1 LPSAA
6 AIAQACLILGTVI
19 VHVIGFGIL
28 LTRAAQFEEKDSC
41 TIIATV
47 GGAGLTALGFYLLL
61 LGYFS
66 AWNDITWCIS
76 SSAFFLL
83 SIRLLSSH
91 KWAAISTFQVL
102 EWRKNT
108 KLDLV
113 FMTFAVATVCV
124 SLVSC
129 LRPTVMSDESD
140 YHWPAPVLWA
150 SVHHWS
156 PSPYRFMN
164 GPALIELLYIP
175 GALFNNLTA
184 AHATHFLTWLVL
196 IASCCALGRLLKS
209 ATLPVLVAVMAC
221 PVITVQSSTAMNDLG
236 TTALVLS
243 SVAIL
248 FARSCKTN
256 LKQIAL
262 SSFVLCGALSSKPP
276 VALAVVPIMLAYVV
290 FGFENNTAKERI
302 RRVAV
307 FFLPLILIGICWLTH
322 TYSLIGKLVDI
333 PIDAIWSH
341 GNHST
346 DAVLSYSGSNL
357 GMASPPSINKV
368 LVLILTPFVTC
379 ILGNQE
385 PWGNRTGFVIPLFF
399 PLFLIA
405 LKRFGKELKSLGW
418 WLVALSGS
426 YFIGVGLFV
435 IRTRYNMVVWAIWSA
450 LAGVGF
456 YYFYESLGGK
466 KKWALALVFTLLV
479 GVGCI
484 DSCRTLLMWD
494 AHPKHHIMPKILWF
508 LGK

>member
-1 LPSAA
+1 MPSAA
-6 AIAQACLILGTVI
+6 AIAQSSLVLGTII
-19 VHVIGFGIL
+19 VHVTGFGML
-28 LTRAAQFEEKDSC
+28 LTRAAQFEENDRS
-41 TIIATV
+41 TIIATI
-47 GGAGLTALGFYLLL
+47 GGAGLTALGFYLWF
-61 LGYFS
+61 LGYCS
-66 AWNDITWCIS
+66 AWNGITWCIS
-76 SSAFFLL
+76 SFVFFLL
-83 SIRLLSSH
+83 SIRLLASH
-91 KWAAISTFQVL
+91 PWAAISTLFGWG
-102 EWRKNT
+102 WRKNS

-113 FMTFAVATVCV
+113 FITFALATFCV

-129 LRPTVMSDESD
+129 LRPTVMGDESD
-140 YHWPAPVLWA
+140 YHWPAPLLWA

-156 PSPYRFMN
+156 SSPYRFMN

-209 ATLPVLVAVMAC
+209 AALPVLVAVIAC

-236 TTALVLS
+236 TTALVVS
-243 SVAIL
+243 SIAIL

-256 LKQIAL
+256 LKQIVL
-262 SSFVLCGALSSKPP
+262 SSFVLCGALSSKQPF
-276 VALAVVPIMLAYVV
+276 ALAVVPLMLAYLV
-290 FGFENNTAKERI
+290 FGFENHTAKERI
-302 RRVAV
+302 RRAAV
-307 FFLPLILIGICWLTH
+307 FLIPLIITEVCWLAH
-322 TYSLIGKLVDI
+322 TYSLIGKLVDV
-333 PIDAIWSH
+333 PVDAIWSP

-346 DAVLSYSGSNL
+346 DSVHSYGGSNL

-385 PWGNRTGFVIPLFF
+385 PWGNRTGFVIPIFF
-399 PLFLIA
+399 PLFLIE
-405 LKRFGKELKSLGW
+405 LKRLGKELKSVGW

-435 IRTRYNMVVWAIWSA
+435 IRTRYNIVVWAIWSA

-456 YYFYESLGGK
+456 HYFYNSLGGNK
-466 KKWALALVFTLLV
+466 KGALAIVFTLLV

-494 AHPKHHIMPKILWF
+494 AHPKPNIMPKVLWF
-508 LGK
+508 LHK